1 MEYQKTL
8 NLLNEAKN
16 SKFVSRKQNTVNDQ
30 SNANYDVENK
40 VIDNSEVLKFLIIVI
55 TMMLTF
61 Q

>member
-8 NLLNEAKN
+8 NLLNEANN

-40 VIDNSEVLKFLIIVI
+40 VINNSEVLKFLIIVI

>member
-8 NLLNEAKN
+8 NLLNEANN
-16 SKFVSRKQNTVNDQ
+16 SKFVSRKQNTANDQ

-40 VIDNSEVLKFLIIVI
+40 IIDNSEVLKFLIIVM

>member
-40 VIDNSEVLKFLIIVI
+40 VIDNSVLKFLIIVI

>member
-8 NLLNEAKN
+8 NLLNEASN

-40 VIDNSEVLKFLIIVI
+40 IIDNSEVLKFLIIVM